1 MKSIIQLVIIC
12 ICGLA
17 YIFYIKPVG
26 EELKTLMATKKQ
38 YDTVLSS
45 SIELKRQRDS
55 VNADYR
61 TIDPQNLDRLN
72 KMIPDN
78 FNPVLFANE
87 LSFMASRYGMLVRD
101 FKTDETRVD
110 VREAIINQVEVEPFR
125 KFTVSFKLTGPY
137 PQFKNFLNDLER
149 SLRVVDITGLSL
161 RSIGGQGSGS
171 VSSVYEYTLEVKTY
185 SLR

>member
-1 MKSIIQLVIIC
+1 MKSIIQLVVIC
-12 ICGLA
+12 ICGLV
-17 YIFYIKPVG
+17 YMFYIKPVG
-26 EELKTLMATKKQ
+26 EEIRGLMSTKKQ
-38 YDTVLSS
+38 YDTVLSG

-110 VREAIINQVEVEPFR
+110 TREAIINQVDIDPFR
-125 KFTVSFKLTGPY
+125 TFTVSFKLTGPY
-137 PQFKNFLNDLER
+137 TQFKSFLNDLER
-149 SLRVVDITGLSL
+149 SLRVVDIVGLSL

-171 VSSVYEYTLEVKTY
+171 VSNAYEYTLEVNTY